1 MTPSTRLRTKRLC
14 LVLEASGFPD
24 AQVMTGGESRIDSPP
39 DSVDRVD
46 GTVYAEALRQA
57 D

>member
-1 MTPSTRLRTKRLC
+1 
-14 LVLEASGFPD
+14 
-24 AQVMTGGESRIDSPP
+24 MTGGESRIDPPP
-39 DSVDRVD
+39 DSADRVD